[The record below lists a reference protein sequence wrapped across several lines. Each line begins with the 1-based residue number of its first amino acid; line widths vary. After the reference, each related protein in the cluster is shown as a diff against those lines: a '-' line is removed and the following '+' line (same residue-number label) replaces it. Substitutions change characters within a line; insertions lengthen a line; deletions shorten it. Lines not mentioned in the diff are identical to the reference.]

1 MPVGLQVPEHD
12 LSAVG
17 GGLLIVG
24 RQAGRQEEMA
34 PVTAFS
40 MMPLI
45 RDSIVLP
52 LSSPP

>member
-1 MPVGLQVPEHD
+1 M
-12 LSAVG
+12 
-17 GGLLIVG
+17 LIVS

-52 LSSPP
+52 LPSPP